1 MWTGGVRVILLDD
14 QRRMLMVCQHH
25 DGKDIWMVPGG
36 GIEEG
41 EYSIDAAVRELE
53 EETGITLAPACAS
66 DAGCAKAASGD
77 AKCVMAAQGAAKY
90 GGDQFDNEP
99 DLPGGLKLIWHVEE
113 VSGRGQR
120 YVNYYFGRVNSEE
133 AKPVLGHD
141 PEFDEDGQALREV
154 RFMSREEIAGLE
166 HLYPEVLRDGFWT
179 QLENGLL
186 EHNAFRERK

>member
-14 QRRMLMVCQHH
+14 QMRMLMVCQHH

-53 EETGITLAPACAS
+53 EETGITLAFARAS
-66 DAGCAKAASGD
+66 VK
-77 AKCVMAAQGAAKY
+77 QYKY
-90 GGDQFDNEP
+90 GADQFDNEP

-113 VSGRGQR
+113 VSERGQR
-120 YVNYYFGRVNSEE
+120 YVNYYFGHVNSEE

-141 PEFDEDGQALREV
+141 PEFDEDGQVLREV

-186 EHNAFRERK
+186 EHNTFRERK